1 MNTVQIPFSIPNVT
15 ARKLIESFQAL
26 QLAPSPSTGASRHLT
41 IEVSSKQ
48 KDGREATTVSIK
60 LSYLGEDELSYLYE
74 GQFVNDTVVN
84 QFGSYVGSEHNF
96 RRSGDSL
103 FNEAVVTETV

>member
-1 MNTVQIPFSIPNVT
+1 MNATQISFTIPNVT
-15 ARKLIESFQAL
+15 ARKLIENLQAL

-41 IEVSSKQ
+41 IEVSNKQ
-48 KDGREATTVSIK
+48 KDSREATTVSVK

-96 RRSGDSL
+96 QRAGDGL
-103 FNEAVVTETV
+103 FSEAVIVETV